1 MRDWESPLALP
12 NGHRQPGRSGLKI
25 AKSRLGLSK
34 AMVPCALIE
43 AACQYGS
50 SSKRGS
56 DKHAAHTSLLGLL
69 SISSITWPS
78 RKIRIL
84 LFLSWQMIAEPL
96 HDGSQVRDLTEPVS
110 PRGKKQEGSG
120 SVGTRQAQGTP

>member
-1 MRDWESPLALP
+1 M
-12 NGHRQPGRSGLKI
+12 
-25 AKSRLGLSK
+25 SRLGLSK

-43 AACQYGS
+43 VACQKGS

-84 LFLSWQMIAEPL
+84 LFLLWQMIAE
-96 HDGSQVRDLTEPVS
+96 RRLTAV
-110 PRGKKQEGSG
+110 K
-120 SVGTRQAQGTP
+120 